1 MSQPLGNLPVGALVM
16 DPETKYYDNPIV
28 WKIVD
33 KNNQGY
39 PADSITLITDKV
51 IALKGF
57 DAMEPKNSDSDR
69 RGYGNNNYKLSN
81 IRQWLNSD
89 KESWYQAQHEVDQ
102 APSADYL
109 WSKHNP
115 YDTEFGFL
123 TNFSDSFKLNLVDTK
138 LKVAKHSLDGGGIE
152 DVTDKIFLASR
163 TEVGL
168 GNEISTP
175 EGYPYKGFTSN
186 DSRKA
191 NPSQEAINNSTWKPS
206 SFTTSSNS
214 KWWLRTPYTSN
225 LYGVRNVE
233 SDGSLNWYGASNSN
247 KGLRPLCNLKSEIL
261 VSDDKNSDGVYTL
274 EFAPAIPDNLEIR
287 GSGEDLGEKDAEF
300 ELTYTPI
307 GPRENASVKVVE
319 ILDGQEKRQYTVTS
333 GTKTSFK
340 IDKDEWREI
349 LNGQHTITIKADD
362 GTEKAEKTFKFLK
375 NETEILLEL
384 KNPMEAIEMPTK
396 AIVQMIAS
404 IPSGATSKVEICNNA
419 FDTNVSWQDV
429 TEEVKN
435 LENIEFKNKSKTA
448 ENWGV
453 NIRVNIKRNS
463 AEGSCFI
470 STLNMKFE

>member
-1 MSQPLGNLPVGALVM
+1 MSQPLGNLPIGALVM
-16 DPETKYYDNPIV
+16 DPETKYYDKPIV

-57 DAMEPKNSDSDR
+57 DAAEPNNSDSNR
-69 RGYGNNNYKLSN
+69 KGNGNNNYKLSN
-81 IRQWLNSD
+81 IRQWLNANG
-89 KESWYQAQHEVDQ
+89 ENWYKVQHEADQ
-102 APSADYL
+102 APTADYF
-109 WSKHNP
+109 WDKHNP
-115 YDTEFGFL
+115 YDKEPGFL

-138 LKVAKHSLDGGGIE
+138 LKVARHSLDGGGVE
-152 DVTDKIFLASR
+152 DVPDKIFLASS
-163 TEVGL
+163 TEAGL
-168 GNEISTP
+168 GNELSTP
-175 EGYPYKGFTSN
+175 EGYQYKGFTSN

-191 NPSQEAINNSTWKPS
+191 NPSQEALDNSTWKS
-206 SFTTSSNS
+206 SSLTTSSNS
-214 KWWLRTPYTSN
+214 AWWLRTPYTSN
-225 LYGVRNVE
+225 SYGVRRVN
-233 SDGSLNWYGASNSN
+233 GSGGLYDSSAYFSVT
-247 KGLRPLCNLKSEIL
+247 GLRPLCNLKSEIL
-261 VSDDKNSDGVYTL
+261 VSDDKNSVGVYTL
-274 EFAPAIPDNLEIR
+274 EFVPAIPDNLEIR
-287 GSGEDLGEKDAEF
+287 GSGENLGEKDAEF
-300 ELTYTPI
+300 ELAYTPI

-333 GTKTSFK
+333 GTKTFFK
-340 IDKDEWREI
+340 IDKYEWQEI
-349 LNGQHTITIKADD
+349 LNSQHTITIKADD
-362 GTEKAEKTFKFLK
+362 GTEKAEKTFKFSK

-384 KNPMEAIEMPTK
+384 KNPMEAVEMPTK
-396 AIVQMIAS
+396 AIVQMISS

-419 FDTNVSWQDV
+419 FDTNIAWQDV
-429 TEEVKN
+429 TQEAKN

>member
-16 DPETKYYDNPIV
+16 DPETKYYGKPIV
-28 WKIVD
+28 WKIAD

-57 DAMEPKNSDSDR
+57 DAMEPKNSDSNR
-69 RGYGNNNYKLSN
+69 RGYGNNNYKFSN
-81 IRQWLNSD
+81 IRQWLNSNG
-89 KESWYQAQHEVDQ
+89 ESWYKAQHEADQ
-102 APSADYL
+102 APTAAYFSSNY
-109 WSKHNP
+109 NP
-115 YDTEFGFL
+115 YEKEAGFL
-123 TNFSDSFKLNLVDTK
+123 SDFSDSFKLNLVDTK
-138 LKVAKHSLDGGGIE
+138 LKVVRHSLDGGGVDEI
-152 DVTDKIFLASR
+152 TDKIFLASR

-168 GNEISTP
+168 GNETSNP

-191 NPSQEAINNSTWKPS
+191 NPSQEAIDNSTWKSS

-214 KWWLRTPYTSN
+214 TWWLRTPYTSDSA
-225 LYGVRNVE
+225 YVRNVH
-233 SDGSLNWYGASNSN
+233 SDGSLNWYNACYGAV
-247 KGLRPLCNLKSEIL
+247 GLRPLCNLKSEIL

-300 ELTYTPI
+300 ELAYTPI

-333 GTKTSFK
+333 GTATSFK
-340 IDKDEWREI
+340 IEKDEWLEI

-362 GTEKAEKTFKFLK
+362 GTEKAEKTFKFSK

-419 FDTNVSWQDV
+419 FDTNIAWQDI
-429 TEEVKN
+429 TQESKN
-435 LENIEFKNKSKTA
+435 LENIEFTNKSKTA
-448 ENWGV
+448 EKWGV
-453 NIRVNIKRNS
+453 NLRVNIKRNS

>member
-16 DPETKYYDNPIV
+16 DPETKYYGEPII
-28 WKIVD
+28 WKIAD
-33 KNNQGY
+33 KNNASY
-39 PADSITLITDKV
+39 PTDSITLITEKI
-51 IALKGF
+51 IALKGM
-57 DAMEPKNSDSDR
+57 DAKEPNNSDSNR
-69 RGYGNNNYKLSN
+69 RSYGNNNYKLSN
-81 IRQWLNSD
+81 MRQWLNSN
-89 KESWYQAQHEVDQ
+89 KTEWYTAQHEFDQ
-102 APSADYL
+102 SPISDYMND
-109 WSKHNP
+109 KHNP
-115 YDTEFGFL
+115 YEKEPGFL
-123 TNFSDSFKLNLVDTK
+123 SNFSESFSLNLVDTK
-138 LKVAKHSLDGGGIE
+138 LKVSIPNKDGGGYE
-152 DVTDKIFLASR
+152 NLTDRIFLASR

-168 GNEISTP
+168 GNEGSEP
-175 EGYPYKGFTSN
+175 EGSKFTLFTN
-186 DSRKA
+186 DSSRIA
-191 NPSQEAINNSTWKPS
+191 VTTQGCYDNSTYKDS
-206 SFTTSSNS
+206 SYPAGS
-214 KWWLRTPYTSN
+214 KDYWWLRTPYASN
-225 LYGVRNVE
+225 SINVRIV
-233 SDGSLNWYGASNSN
+233 SSSGSLNNNIACNGYY
-247 KGLRPLCNLKSEIL
+247 GLRPLCNLKSEIL

-300 ELTYTPI
+300 ELAYTPI

-333 GTKTSFK
+333 GTETSFK
-340 IDKDEWREI
+340 IDKDEWQEI

-362 GTEKAEKTFKFLK
+362 GTEKAEKTFKFSK

-419 FDTNVSWQDV
+419 FDTNIAWQDV
-429 TEEVKN
+429 TQEAKN

-448 ENWGV
+448 EKWGV
-453 NIRVNIKRNS
+453 NIRVNINRNN

>member
-16 DPETKYYDNPIV
+16 DPETKYYDKPIV
-28 WKIVD
+28 WKIAD

-39 PADSITLITDKV
+39 PADSITLITDK
-51 IALKGF
+51 IIGLKAA
-57 DAMEPKNSDSDR
+57 DANEPKNNDSNR
-69 RGYGNNNYKLSN
+69 RQYGNNNYKLSN

-89 KESWYQAQHEVDQ
+89 KESWYQAQHSADQ
-102 APSADYL
+102 APIVDYL
-109 WSKHNP
+109 WDKHNP
-115 YDTEFGFL
+115 YDKEAGFL

-138 LKVAKHSLDGGGIE
+138 LKVARHSLDGGGVEEI
-152 DVTDKIFLASR
+152 TDKIFLVSR
-163 TEVGL
+163 TEAGL
-168 GNEISTP
+168 GNETSNP
-175 EGYPYKGFTSN
+175 EGYPFKLFSDN
-186 DSRKA
+186 ASRKA
-191 NPSQEAINNSTWKPS
+191 YPTKEAIDNNTYSGPSTGSAWY
-206 SFTTSSNS
+206 
-214 KWWLRTPYTSN
+214 WWMRTPSTSDSSYVRCVGSSGDWDYYTAR
-225 LYGVRNVE
+225 L
-233 SDGSLNWYGASNSN
+233 GSG
-247 KGLRPLCNLKSEIL
+247 GLRPLCNLKSEIL

-300 ELTYTPI
+300 ELAYTPI
-307 GPRENASVKVVE
+307 GPRENESVKVVE

-340 IDKDEWREI
+340 IDKDEWKEI

-362 GTEKAEKTFKFLK
+362 GTEKAEKTFKFSK
-375 NETEILLEL
+375 NENEILFEL

-419 FDTNVSWQDV
+419 FDTNIAWQDV
-429 TEEVKN
+429 TEEAKN

>member
-1 MSQPLGNLPVGALVM
+1 MSQPLGNLPIGALVM
-16 DPETKYYDNPIV
+16 DPETKYYGKPIV
-28 WKIVD
+28 WKIAD

-57 DAMEPKNSDSDR
+57 DAMEPNNNDSSR
-69 RGYGNNNYKLSN
+69 KSYGNNIYKFSN
-81 IRQWLNSD
+81 IRQWLNANG
-89 KESWYQAQHEVDQ
+89 ENWYKAQHEADQ
-102 APSADYL
+102 APTANYFWD
-109 WSKHNP
+109 KHNP
-115 YDTEFGFL
+115 YDKEAGFL
-123 TNFSDSFKLNLVDTK
+123 TNFSDAFKLNLIDTK
-138 LKVAKHSLDGGGIE
+138 LKVAIPNTDGGGIE
-152 DVTDKIFLASR
+152 DVIDKIFLPSR

-168 GNEISTP
+168 GNETNTP

-191 NPSQEAINNSTWKPS
+191 NPSQEALDNSTWKSS
-206 SFTTSSNS
+206 SFTTSSYS
-214 KWWLRTPYTSN
+214 TWWLRTPYTSGSYN
-225 LYGVRNVE
+225 VRSVY
-233 SDGSLNWYGASNSN
+233 SSGSLNNSSARDGGN
-247 KGLRPLCNLKSEIL
+247 GLRPLCNLKSEIL
-261 VSDDKNSDGVYTL
+261 ASDDKNSDGVYTL

-300 ELTYTPI
+300 ELAYTPI

-319 ILDGQEKRQYTVTS
+319 ILDGQEKRRYTVTS

-340 IDKDEWREI
+340 IEKDEWLEI

-362 GTEKAEKTFKFLK
+362 GTEKAEKTFKFSK
-375 NETEILLEL
+375 NENEILFEL

-419 FDTNVSWQDV
+419 FDTNIAWQDV
-429 TEEVKN
+429 TQEAKS
-435 LENIEFKNKSKTA
+435 LENIEFKNKNKTA

>member
-16 DPETKYYDNPIV
+16 DPETKYYGKPIV
-28 WKIVD
+28 WKIAD

-39 PADSITLITDKV
+39 PADSITLITDK
-51 IALKGF
+51 IIGLKAV
-57 DAMEPKNSDSDR
+57 DANEPKNNDSNR
-69 RGYGNNNYKLSN
+69 SRYGNNNYKLSN

-89 KESWYQAQHEVDQ
+89 KESWYQAQHSADQ
-102 APSADYL
+102 APIADYL
-109 WSKHNP
+109 WDKHNP
-115 YDTEFGFL
+115 YDKEAGFL
-123 TNFSDSFKLNLVDTK
+123 TNFSESFKINLVDTK
-138 LKVAKHSLDGGGIE
+138 LKVTLPSIDGGGIE
-152 DVTDKIFLASR
+152 EVTDKIFLISR

-168 GNEISTP
+168 GNESSEP
-175 EGYPYKGFTSN
+175 EGYKYALFTNDTSRQAYPTQEAVDNSTYSHNDFKTSN
-186 DSRKA
+186 SR
-191 NPSQEAINNSTWKPS
+191 
-206 SFTTSSNS
+206 F
-214 KWWLRTPYTSN
+214 WWMRTPYTSGS
-225 LYGVRNVE
+225 YFVRNVN
-233 SDGSLNWYGASNSN
+233 SSGGLDYYVARNGSS
-247 KGLRPLCNLKSEIL
+247 GLRPLCNLKSEIL

-300 ELTYTPI
+300 ELAYTPI

-319 ILDGQEKRQYTVTS
+319 ILDGQEKRQYAVTS

-340 IDKDEWREI
+340 IDKDEWKEI

-362 GTEKAEKTFKFLK
+362 GTEKAEKTFKFSK
-375 NETEILLEL
+375 NETEILFEL
-384 KNPMEAIEMPTK
+384 KNPVEAVEMPTK
-396 AIVQMIAS
+396 AIVQMIAT

-419 FDTNVSWQDV
+419 FDNNVSWQDA
-429 TEEVKN
+429 TQESKS